1 VVASGDGAE
10 QAVTQPGAQ
19 TIPSYEPT
27 PPPVRTPGEV
37 ERDGP
42 RVASIRDTVAALLEV
57 ALPMVAKGPL
67 IRRPIVVAMAERL
80 ALDARAVRRVQRLR
94 RRYAPGPLVLRI
106 PLRRMALVL
115 DPGDVHRVLHGT
127 PEPFAVSTAEKRG
140 GLAHFEPDSSLVSHG
155 RDREDRRRFSEV
167 VLQVDRPAHE
177 LAPHFLMVLEEE
189 AAALIERARRSGTLA
204 WSDFSETWFRMV
216 RRVVLGDGAADDDEL
231 RETLDRLRRRANL
244 AILAPRNDA
253 MRRSM
258 HAQLEAYLRR
268 AEPGSLAGLAANAP
282 VTERTAPTHQ
292 VAQWLFAFDPAA
304 MATFRALGLLA
315 THPLQRREAMREV
328 ASKPATDLEYLR
340 ACVLESL
347 RLWPTTPLI
356 LRETTTETRWGT
368 GTLPEGTALVIFAPF
383 FHRDDRRIPYAHRF
397 APEVFLDEGV
407 KGDWPL
413 VPFSGGPGICPGQN
427 LVLLLSSAMLATLL
441 THLDLRMEGAERLD
455 PSRPL
460 PGILDNYTLRFE
472 VRTRAQAR

>member
-1 VVASGDGAE
+1 ME
-10 QAVTQPGAQ
+10 QTATRSHTPIVPQ
-19 TIPSYEPT
+19 YEPA
-27 PPPVRTPGEV
+27 PPRAPGPGEA
-37 ERDGP
+37 ERAGP

-57 ALPMVAKGPL
+57 ALPMVTKGPL
-67 IRRPIVVAMAERL
+67 IRRPIVVAVAERL
-80 ALDARAVRRVQRLR
+80 DLDTRAVRRVQRLR

-115 DPGDVHRVLHGT
+115 DPGDVHRILHGT
-127 PEPFAVSTAEKRG
+127 PQPFAVSTAEKRG

-155 RDREDRRRFSEV
+155 QDREDRRRFSEV

-177 LAPHFLMVLEEE
+177 LAPRFLMTLDEE
-189 AAALIERARRSGTLA
+189 AAALIERVRRSGVLT
-204 WSDFSETWFRMV
+204 WPDFTETWFRMV

-231 RETLDRLRRRANL
+231 RETLDKLRRRANL
-244 AILAPRNDA
+244 AILAPRDDG
-253 MRRSM
+253 MRLGM
-258 HAQLEAYLRR
+258 HAKLEAYLRR
-268 AEPGSLAGLAANAP
+268 AEPGSLAGLVGDAP

-315 THPLQRREAMREV
+315 THSVQRQLAMREI

-356 LRETTTETRWGT
+356 LRETTSETRWGT

-397 APEVFLDEGV
+397 EPEIFIDEGLRD
-407 KGDWPL
+407 DWPL

-441 THLDLRMEGAERLD
+441 ENLDLRMEGAERLD

-472 VRTRAQAR
+472 LRAQPQAQ

>member
-1 VVASGDGAE
+1 ME
-10 QAVTQPGAQ
+10 QTATRSSVPTGLL
-19 TIPSYEPT
+19 YEPAPAPT
-27 PPPVRTPGEV
+27 RTSGEAQ
-37 ERDGP
+37 RNGP
-42 RVASIRDTVAALLEV
+42 RLASIRDTVAALLEV

-80 ALDARAVRRVQRLR
+80 DLDARAVRRVQRLR

-167 VLQVDRPAHE
+167 VLQVDRPAHD
-177 LAPHFLMVLEEE
+177 LAPRFLMILDEE
-189 AAALIERARRSGTLA
+189 AAALMERLRWSGRLA

-268 AEPGSLAGLAANAP
+268 AEAGSLAGHVGNAP

-315 THPLQRREAMREV
+315 THSAQRQLAMREI

-368 GTLPEGTALVIFAPF
+368 GTLPKGTALVIFAPF
-383 FHRDDRRIPYAHRF
+383 FHRDDRRIPYADRF

-427 LVLLLSSAMLATLL
+427 LVLLLSSAMLAMLL
-441 THLDLRMEGAERLD
+441 ENLDLRMEAAERLD

>member
-1 VVASGDGAE
+1 MTS
-10 QAVTQPGAQ
+10 T
-19 TIPSYEPT
+19 
-27 PPPVRTPGEV
+27 
-37 ERDGP
+37 
-42 RVASIRDTVAALLEV
+42 
-57 ALPMVAKGPL
+57 
-67 IRRPIVVAMAERL
+67 
-80 ALDARAVRRVQRLR
+80 RAVRRVQRLR
-94 RRYAPGPLVLRI
+94 RRYAAGPLVLRI
-106 PLRRMALVL
+106 ALRRMALVL

-167 VLQVDRPAHE
+167 VLQIDRPAHD
-177 LAPHFLMVLEEE
+177 LAPRFLMILDEE
-189 AAALIERARRSGTLA
+189 AAELMERLRRSGRLA
-204 WSDFSETWFRMV
+204 WSDFSETWFRVV

-231 RETLDRLRRRANL
+231 RDTLDRLRRRANL

-268 AEPGSLAGLAANAP
+268 AEAGSLAGLVGNAP
-282 VTERTAPTHQ
+282 VTGRTAPTHQ

-315 THPLQRREAMREV
+315 THSAQRRLAMREI

-413 VPFSGGPGICPGQN
+413 VPFSGGPGIYPN
-427 LVLLLSSAMLATLL
+427 
-441 THLDLRMEGAERLD
+441 
-455 PSRPL
+455 RPL
-460 PGILDNYTLRFE
+460 SCRCRVVGGAPFLGVNGSCTGEMGGISSSFPLSAWDFEHDTYPFPVPGYEWVQGACAPPRSDAWEELRSE
-472 VRTRAQAR
+472 RGEMEP